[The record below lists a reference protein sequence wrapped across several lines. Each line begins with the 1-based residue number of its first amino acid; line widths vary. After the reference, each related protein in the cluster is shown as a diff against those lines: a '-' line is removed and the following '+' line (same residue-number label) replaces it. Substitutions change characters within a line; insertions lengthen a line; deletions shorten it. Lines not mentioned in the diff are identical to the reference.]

1 MNQARVWVQVRA
13 SYELSAKDHYLS
25 FGDDDDDSCLH
36 VDSSFLKK
44 YTQDF
49 LSTYVWARHY
59 RHDLQP
65 LLWET
70 MLVARWSAVEV
81 RVCS

>member
-49 LSTYVWARHY
+49 LLTFGPGITGTIHNRCFGK
-59 RHDLQP
+59 P
-65 LLWET
+65 
-70 MLVARWSAVEV
+70 
-81 RVCS
+81 C